1 MKKLLLAL
9 VLMVPMVLVG
19 CNKKGNNKSK
29 IIETES
35 LAAIQKQLINGESLT
50 LDSIKIIKDS
60 IPFILDVNYAQAF
73 DDLNI
78 ANTEFIKVRDS
89 YGYSEE
95 EKFKYIKKVTAAAS
109 KFYDMQDSL
118 KISQKDYGY
127 VALVNISAKNT
138 AGANQTEK
146 AVVIF
151 TDTVTFK
158 PTGCFV
164 LSSEY
169 TQKIWDMLNV
179 DEDVSL
185 KYNKYGTVDTD
196 SLNPIIGFILDGQ
209 RLK

>member
-1 MKKLLLAL
+1 MLEFTGCDKKDD
-9 VLMVPMVLVG
+9 
-19 CNKKGNNKSK
+19 KKAK
-29 IIETES
+29 IIESES
-35 LAAIQKQLINGESLT
+35 LIAIQKQLINGESLV

-60 IPFILDVNYAQAF
+60 IPYIFDMDYTQSF

-78 ANTEFIKVRDS
+78 ANAEFIKVRDS

-118 KISQKDYGY
+118 KTSRKDYGY
-127 VALVNISAKNT
+127 AALVNISAKNT

-151 TDTVTFK
+151 TDTTTFK

-169 TQKIWDMLNV
+169 IQKIWDMLNT
-179 DEDVSL
+179 DEDITL
-185 KYNKYGTVDTD
+185 KYNKYGTVETA
-196 SLNPIIGFILDGQ
+196 SLNSIVGFILDGY